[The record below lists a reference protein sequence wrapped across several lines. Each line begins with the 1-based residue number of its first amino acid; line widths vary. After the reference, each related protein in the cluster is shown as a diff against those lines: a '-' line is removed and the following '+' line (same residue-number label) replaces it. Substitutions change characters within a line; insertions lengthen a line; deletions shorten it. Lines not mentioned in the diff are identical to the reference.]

1 MTLLKEKNTDPVSI
15 PDSNPMTLLHSYK
28 PKNFLQWQHL
38 RRSMGSQYHTPRVQ
52 RQLILDAQA
61 LGSAF
66 YDITNPATSDL

>member
-1 MTLLKEKNTDPVSI
+1 MSVFQGNHTDSVSI

-52 RQLILDAQA
+52 KQLILDAQA

-66 YDITNPATSDL
+66 YDTTNPATSDL